1 MEDKIINKPK
11 SKAAKNK
18 VEQQPFRI
26 VKTETKSR
34 TKTLKVISFNE
45 VNHILVAIDDKG
57 KKYQITDFSYTKN
70 TGEYTLNENN
80 KS

>member
-1 MEDKIINKPK
+1 MEDKIQKKVNNK
-11 SKAAKNK
+11 ALKNK
-18 VEQQPFRI
+18 VVQQPFEI
-26 VKTETKSR
+26 TKAKTK

-45 VNHILVAIDDKG
+45 INHILVAVDDTG

-70 TGEYTLNENN
+70 TGEYTLKNENS